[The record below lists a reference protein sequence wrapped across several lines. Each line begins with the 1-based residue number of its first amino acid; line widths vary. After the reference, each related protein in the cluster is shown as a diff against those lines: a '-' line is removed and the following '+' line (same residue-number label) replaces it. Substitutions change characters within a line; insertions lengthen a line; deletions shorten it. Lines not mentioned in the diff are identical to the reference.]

1 MATKTVGRWLPVW
14 AVALLV
20 GALVALVAAAAVNFA
35 GTAQA
40 QVGTLA
46 EDADLK
52 VTKTVKPKF
61 VKVGEQQ
68 TFKMV
73 VTNERGATAR
83 GVVLTDPLPKQVN
96 FVRAQTSRRV
106 PGSCGKNGRVVTC
119 DLGDLRRGNSI
130 TVKIFVKPVDP
141 GSYTN
146 RAFVE
151 HRTAELQS
159 ADNFDRAQARAKR
172 R

>member
-1 MATKTVGRWLPVW
+1 MATKTMGQRLPVW

-20 GALVALVAAAAVNFA
+20 GALVALVAAAAVNLG

-61 VKVGEQQ
+61 VKVGSQQ
-68 TFKMV
+68 TFKIV

-96 FVRAQTSRRV
+96 FVKAQTSRRV

-119 DLGDLRRGNSI
+119 DLGDLRRGNSV

-141 GSYTN
+141 GSYKNT
-146 RAFVE
+146 AYVE

-159 ADNFDRAQARAKR
+159 GDNSDRATARAGR